1 MCITLKMLQI
11 QSEIKT
17 ETQNSKTKN
26 IKIKNLTLSTTRIT
40 QTQCKKLHSQ
50 VFENS
55 ALLCELMSSYYSKHL
70 QNQADKK

>member
-1 MCITLKMLQI
+1 MLRS

-17 ETQNSKTKN
+17 ETPNSKEKN
-26 IKIKNLTLSTTRIT
+26 VMIKNLTLSTTRIT

-55 ALLCELMSSYYSKHL
+55 ALLCELLSSYYSKHL
-70 QNQADKK
+70 QNHTDKK

>member
-1 MCITLKMLQI
+1 MLRS

-17 ETQNSKTKN
+17 ETPKSKEEN
-26 IKIKNLTLSTTRIT
+26 VMIKNMTLSTTRIT

-55 ALLCELMSSYYSKHL
+55 VLLCKLMSSYYSKHL
-70 QNQADKK
+70 QNRTDKK